1 MDQSPVFALLV
12 ASVALLVAVSVSY
25 AAYRV
30 RHPFTRA
37 DLEDART
44 QSARL
49 SRRTRDG
56 LGAEQVAPL
65 VPEFPFQPEDAR
77 FVGRPLDYLIFDGL
91 SEGRLRE
98 IVFLEVKAGN
108 PRLNGNERMVR
119 DAVREGRVSYEVLK
133 LG

>member
-1 MDQSPVFALLV
+1 MDQSATVALLV
-12 ASVALLVAVSVSY
+12 ASVALLFLVSVSY

-37 DLEDART
+37 DLEEARA

-49 SRRTRDG
+49 SRRTRGG

-65 VPEFPFQPEDAR
+65 VPEFPFEPEDAR
-77 FVGRPLDYLIFDGL
+77 FVGRPLDYLVFDGL

-98 IVFLEVKAGN
+98 IVFLEVKTGD
-108 PRLNGNERMVR
+108 PRLNSNERLVR
-119 DAVREGRVSYEVLK
+119 DAVKEGRVSYDILR